1 MTNQFP
7 SAYPD
12 AAEVDPAEAVR
23 QAEEA
28 QRQVEQANKAN
39 ESSASVGDVVVGVL
53 EGAAEIATNVVC
65 GTCSVIG
72 DAISI
77 LAD

>member
-28 QRQVEQANKAN
+28 QRQVE
-39 ESSASVGDVVVGVL
+39 
-53 EGAAEIATNVVC
+53 
-65 GTCSVIG
+65 
-72 DAISI
+72 
-77 LAD
+77 